1 MKNYSSTAQAQSD
14 LSSGSVLAIG
24 IFDGVHY
31 GHQQIIEQVLAKA
44 KELKAQAGILTFQ
57 PHPVQVLA
65 PEVMPYLIQTP
76 KQKTNTLQELGL
88 DFVVKQ
94 KFDLDFASLS
104 AADFFKIHI
113 VQNLK
118 TKALFVGHDFTFG
131 RKREGNIDTLEQFC
145 KDAQIEL
152 HVVKAQM
159 LSDTLVS
166 STLIRKLLKEGRVE
180 MAAKH
185 LTRPYIMQGTV
196 VKGHNRGTALGIH
209 TANLRA
215 LNELLPKDGVYA
227 TKTIVADHTY
237 HSVTNIGKNPT
248 FENIRRSVETHIFDF
263 DQDLYDQEIE
273 VCFFKRIRDE
283 IKFATPQAL
292 VKQIK
297 KDIEQAKEILKTL

>member
-1 MKNYSSTAQAQSD
+1 MKIYKSTTEAQNS
-14 LSSGSVLAIG
+14 LNHGSVIAIG

-31 GHQQIIEQVLAKA
+31 GHQQIIQQVLQ
-44 KELKAQAGILTFQ
+44 KAQHLNCKAGILTFQ

-76 KQKTNTLQELGL
+76 QQKLKTLKNTGL
-88 DFVVKQ
+88 DFVVEQ
-94 KFDLDFASLS
+94 KFDLNFASLS
-104 AADFFKIHI
+104 AKDFFTTHI
-113 VQNLK
+113 QKNLN
-118 TKALFVGHDFTFG
+118 TKALFVGYDFTFG
-131 RKREGNIDTLEQFC
+131 KKREGTIETLEKLCEQ
-145 KDAQIEL
+145 AGIEL
-152 HVVKAQM
+152 HVVNAQM
-159 LSDTLVS
+159 QNNTLVS

-180 MAAKH
+180 MADQL

-209 TANLRA
+209 TANLKA

-227 TKTIVADHTY
+227 TKTIVDGKTY
-237 HSVTNIGKNPT
+237 NSVTNIGKNPT
-248 FENIRRSVETHIFDF
+248 FQNTTRSVETHIFDF

-283 IKFATPQAL
+283 IKFANSNAL
-292 VKQIK
+292 VKQIQ